1 MKNYAIKEH
10 HFYNKAFQRGNRFV
24 GRLIAV
30 YVLRDYAAKRLML
43 QNPEKK
49 YLNRVGL
56 SVSKKI
62 GGAVGRNRA
71 KRLLREAYYAVK
83 STETLKT
90 GFLVVLV
97 AREEIKGKKM
107 GDVEKELR
115 RAMKH
120 LDMIAV

>member
-1 MKNYAIKEH
+1 
-10 HFYNKAFQRGNRFV
+10 
-24 GRLIAV
+24 
-30 YVLRDYAAKRLML
+30 
-43 QNPEKK
+43 
-49 YLNRVGL
+49 VGL